1 MFFLSFHQNFIML
14 HLAIVNGPNLNL
26 VGTRETD
33 IYGGKSMDDFYGEL
47 KTAFPGVSF
56 SYYQSNVEGELINFM
71 HSCRGKVHGIVF
83 NGGAYTH
90 TSIAI
95 PDAIAAINIPVIEV
109 HISNIYAREEY
120 RKTSYTAAKCIGCIT
135 GLGLNGYKLAVQHF
149 IDTLPP
155 VAS

>member
-1 MFFLSFHQNFIML
+1 ML
-14 HLAIVNGPNLNL
+14 QVAIVNGPNLNL

-33 IYGGKSMDDFYGEL
+33 IYGGQSLEAYYNTLEQQFPQA
-47 KTAFPGVSF
+47 AFT
-56 SYYQSNVEGELINFM
+56 YYQSNVEGELINFL
-71 HSCRGKVHGIVF
+71 HSCRGRVDGIVF

-120 RKTSYTAAKCIGCIT
+120 RKTSYTAAKAVGCIT
-135 GLGLNGYKLAVQHF
+135 GLGLEGYALAVQYLVN
-149 IDTLPP
+149 TLSPET
-155 VAS
+155 A

>member
-33 IYGGKSMDDFYGEL
+33 IYGGKSMDDFYREL

>member
-1 MFFLSFHQNFIML
+1 MIHI
-14 HLAIVNGPNLNL
+14 AIVNGPNLNL

-33 IYGGKSMDDFYGEL
+33 IYGGMSLEEYYKAL
-47 KTAFPGVSF
+47 QQQFPGVSF
-56 SYYQSNVEGELINFM
+56 AFYQSNVEGEIINFL
-71 HSCRGKVHGIVF
+71 HSCRGKVDGIVF

-95 PDAIAAINIPVIEV
+95 PDAIAAIDIPTIEV

-135 GLGLNGYKLAVQHF
+135 GLGLNGYALATQYLV
-149 IDTLPP
+149 DSLRTKT
-155 VAS
+155 S

>member
-1 MFFLSFHQNFIML
+1 ML
-14 HLAIVNGPNLNL
+14 QVAIVNGPNLNL

-33 IYGGKSMDDFYGEL
+33 IYGGQSLEAYF
-47 KTAFPGVSF
+47 KTMEQQFPEVVF
-56 SYYQSNVEGELINFM
+56 TYYQSNVEGELINFL
-71 HSCRGKVHGIVF
+71 HGCRGMVDGIVF

-120 RKTSYTAAKCIGCIT
+120 RKTSYTAAKCVGCIT
-135 GLGLNGYKLAVQHF
+135 GLGLNGYALATKYLV
-149 IDTLPP
+149 DTLSAKTP
-155 VAS
+155 

>member
-1 MFFLSFHQNFIML
+1 ML
-14 HLAIVNGPNLNL
+14 QVAIVNGPNLNL

-33 IYGGKSMDDFYGEL
+33 IYGGQSLEAYF
-47 KTAFPGVSF
+47 KTMEQQFPEVVF
-56 SYYQSNVEGELINFM
+56 KYYQSNVEGELINFL
-71 HSCRGKVHGIVF
+71 HSCRGKVDGIVL

-120 RKTSYTAAKCIGCIT
+120 RKTSYTAAKCVGCIT
-135 GLGLNGYKLAVQHF
+135 GLGLNGYALATKYFV
-149 IDTLPP
+149 DTLS
-155 VAS
+155 AKTS